1 MSLRFQQKLII
12 PANGRPLIERPRL
25 LTELEQVITT
35 RRVVALAAPAGWG
48 KTTALAQWAAS
59 SQLPTAWYTLDP
71 SDRDPHLFLDYLLH
85 SVAEFVPGAADL
97 LACLA
102 TTPPQGLTELIHSAA
117 LAISA
122 AKQPFALVLDD
133 FHVFD
138 DEQQSALPGA
148 VQVFDLLASI
158 AQYASNCHLVL
169 ASRTLPALHGLV
181 RMLAQQRAAVFDYV
195 ALQFS
200 PAEIQQLAGMA
211 YALALPDDRAEQ
223 LVAQLGGWVTGLVLS
238 LDRAAASEQRSGF
251 QTFQHSSATQHAVL
265 VEADTAQVY
274 SFFAE
279 EIIAPLAPELQRF
292 LEETSVLEDLSPQR
306 CEALRQT
313 GDAALMLDEVKRRGL
328 FVSSRAGWLAYH
340 SLFRDFLRTRL
351 ARDPHRQRALLLR
364 AGDLYR
370 AEEDLERALDCY
382 LQAGAPDRAIELLRA
397 TIPTFRQRSRQ
408 TTLLACFER
417 LEQGLGVGSWGLG
430 SGATIPQLLTP
441 NSTVLPADLLLA
453 QARVYSDLA
462 LWERAYL
469 AIDLVEAIGDQ
480 PTLWEA
486 RMLRADFL
494 NLQGDYPRAQAALA
508 DLPAAQLPARL
519 QLEYHVIGGRVQILG
534 GEVNGAIKSLEKAR
548 ALAPTD
554 DPAILADIHDN
565 LGWAYATQGDR
576 VAALRHLK
584 QADACWQVSGNHG
597 RRALT
602 LNNLGTLA
610 MEEGRY
616 DEAREAI
623 EGGLVIARQTGRRRE
638 ETLLRCSMA
647 EVDILEGELDQ
658 ALTRFTE
665 AHALSMRMDVPSSVE
680 AAAAGALWAAALQ
693 GESAVGQAWLD
704 IATSIVAPGQPEVRG
719 RLAIGQALLGM
730 LQKRPSLAQ
739 VGSFAAEATAVE
751 SYLSQPERAYLALL
765 RSALTIERTGWPR
778 ATDEWDQFATRAAN
792 LPDSLLTRFVTL
804 HRAAFEAAGAHPL
817 ARRVLDL
824 LKQPAPSRWQITALG
839 TFACLADGAAVD
851 LSPLHRALLVRLLD
865 AGPQGLTVERLWEA
879 VWGDSEISMPALH
892 QALRRLRVQTGLAVA
907 ARDGHVAVRSHW
919 QAIDYDVRTFEQAL
933 DPPLNRDSMQRAMA
947 LYRGDFLPAA
957 PLSAALWVDTRRA
970 HLQQRYLDALEQ
982 LAHTVEPDAPQLAIH
997 YYQQVLQVDGCRE
1010 QTAAQLM
1017 RLAARFGNRS
1027 LVNATFE
1034 HLKGSLR
1041 SLGATPEPS
1050 IAALYQQLH

>member
-12 PANGRPLIERPRL
+12 PANGRPLIDRPRL
-25 LTELEQVITT
+25 QAELEQVITT

-48 KTTALAQWAAS
+48 KTTALAQWAAGS
-59 SQLPTAWYTLDP
+59 SLPVAWYTLDP
-71 SDRDPHLFLDYLLH
+71 SDRDPHLFIDYLLH

-97 LACLA
+97 LVCLSA
-102 TTPPQGLTELIHSAA
+102 TPPQGLPELIHATA

-122 AKQPFALVLDD
+122 AKSSFALVLDD
-133 FHVFD
+133 FHVL
-138 DEQQSALPGA
+138 DEEPQSALPGA
-148 VQVFDLLASI
+148 VLVFDLLASI

-195 ALQFS
+195 ALQFNT
-200 PAEIQQLAGMA
+200 AEIQQLAGAA
-211 YALALPDDRAEQ
+211 YAITLSDDRAEQ
-223 LVAQLGGWVTGLVLS
+223 LVAQLGGWVTGIVLS
-238 LDRAAASEQRSGF
+238 LDRAGAYSRELGADAHLVQ
-251 QTFQHSSATQHAVL
+251 QSAPI
-265 VEADTAQVY
+265 EADTSQVY
-274 SFFAE
+274 AFFAE
-279 EIIAPLAPELQRF
+279 QIIAPLAPELQRF

-340 SLFRDFLRTRL
+340 SLFRDFLRLRL
-351 ARDPHRQRALLLR
+351 ARDPQRQRTLLLR

-370 AEEDLERALDCY
+370 DEDDPERALDCY
-382 LQAGAPDRAIELLRA
+382 LSAGAHDRAIELLR
-397 TIPTFRQRSRQ
+397 TTVPRFRQRSRQ
-408 TTLLACFER
+408 STLLVCFER
-417 LEQGLGVGSWGLG
+417 LHARTEDPGLRTEG
-430 SGATIPQLLTP
+430 GATQSSVLSPQHSVLLP
-441 NSTVLPADLLLA
+441 PDLLLN

-462 LWERAYL
+462 LWDRAYL
-469 AIDLVEAIGDQ
+469 ALDLVETIGDQ
-480 PTLWEA
+480 TTRWES

-494 NLQGDYPRAQAALA
+494 NLQGDYPRAQAALE
-508 DLPAAQLPARL
+508 DLPASQLPQRL
-519 QLEYHVIGGRVQILG
+519 QLEYHIISGRVQILG
-534 GEVNGAIKSLEKAR
+534 GEVNDAIRSLEKAR
-548 ALAPTD
+548 TLAPAD
-554 DPAILADIHDN
+554 DPSVLADIHDN

-584 QADACWQVSGNHG
+584 QADACWQVSSNNG

-616 DEAREAI
+616 DEARDAI
-623 EGGLVIARQTGRRRE
+623 EAGLVIARQTGRRRE

-647 EVDILEGELDQ
+647 EVDILEGDLDQ

-693 GESAVGQAWLD
+693 GDAAVAQAWLD
-704 IATSIVAPGQPEVRG
+704 IASSIVAPGQPEVRG
-719 RLAIGQALLGM
+719 RLALGQALLEM
-730 LQKRPSLAQ
+730 LRKRPNVVSAAN
-739 VGSFAAEATAVE
+739 FAAEATAVE
-751 SYLSQPERAYLALL
+751 SYLSQPERTYLALL
-765 RSALTIERTGWPR
+765 RAALTFERTGWPR
-778 ATDEWDQFATRAAN
+778 AAAEWDLFAGRAAG
-792 LPDSLLTRFVTL
+792 LPDTLMLRFVPL
-804 HRAAFEAAGAHPL
+804 HRPVFEAAGSSAPL
-817 ARRVLDL
+817 ARRLFDL
-824 LKQPAPSRWQITALG
+824 LRRPEPSRWQITALG
-839 TFACLADGAAVD
+839 SFACMVDDAACD

-907 ARDGHVAVRSHW
+907 ARDGHCAIRSPW
-919 QAIDYDVRTFEQAL
+919 QAIEYDVRIFEQAL
-933 DPPLNRDSMQRAMA
+933 DPPINRESMQRAMA
-947 LYRGDFLPAA
+947 LYRGDFLLAA
-957 PLSAALWVDTRRA
+957 PLSAALWVETRRA

-997 YYQQVLQVDGCRE
+997 YYQQVLQLDGCRE
-1010 QTAAQLM
+1010 QTAARLM

-1041 SLGATPEPS
+1041 SLGATPEPAT
-1050 IAALYQQLH
+1050 AALYQQLH